1 MSAFIRAAAVAL
13 AGAALILAPGANAAP
28 QPCDQTFG
36 NSIDS
41 YLNRHPDVR
50 AELDEKGRQEDPG
63 APNPVL
69 SYLERHPHVRDA
81 LITLSQQCV

>member
-1 MSAFIRAAAVAL
+1 MNAITRAIAVGL
-13 AGAALILAPGANAAP
+13 LSVAGLLAPVANAAP
-28 QPCDQTFG
+28 QCDQTFG
-36 NSIDS
+36 EGVDG

-50 AELDEKGRQEDPG
+50 AELDAKGRQEDPG

-69 SYLERHPHVRDA
+69 SYLERHPHVRQA

>member
-1 MSAFIRAAAVAL
+1 MKVTRAVWAGV
-13 AGAALILAPGANAAP
+13 AGAVLTIAPVANAAP
-28 QPCDQTFG
+28 CDQTVG
-36 NSIDS
+36 ESIDS

-63 APNPVL
+63 APNPTL
-69 SYLERHPHVRDA
+69 AYLERHPHVREA

>member
-1 MSAFIRAAAVAL
+1 MSAIIRVTAAAL
-13 AGAALILAPGANAAP
+13 AGAALIVAPAANGA
-28 QPCDQTFG
+28 PCEQTFG
-36 NSIDS
+36 EGVDS

-69 SYLERHPHVRDA
+69 SYLERHPHVRQA

>member
-1 MSAFIRAAAVAL
+1 MSGISRAIAVGL
-13 AGAALILAPGANAAP
+13 LSVAGLLAPVATAA
-28 QPCDQTFG
+28 PCDQTVG
-36 NSIDS
+36 ESIDS

-69 SYLERHPHVRDA
+69 AYLERHPNVRQA

>member
-1 MSAFIRAAAVAL
+1 MSAIIRTAAAAL
-13 AGAALILAPGANAAP
+13 AGVALLLAPAANAAP
-28 QPCDQTFG
+28 QCDQTFG
-36 NSIDS
+36 EGVDS

-69 SYLERHPHVRDA
+69 SYLERHPHVRQA